1 MSPRKTISP
10 DERAPQ
16 VRAAGGVL
24 WRSVDGELL
33 VAVVHRPLYGDWTF
47 PKGKL
52 DPGETDEQAAWRE
65 VLEETSFVCDLEEE
79 LPSVHYLDHKG
90 RTKQVRYWKMAV
102 RSGEFAI
109 NDEVDELVWVSLTDA
124 GTLLTYEHDGD
135 VLDAFGSL
143 FGG

>member
-16 VRAAGGVL
+16 IRAAGGVL
-24 WRSVDGELL
+24 WRSANGQLL
-33 VAVVHRPLYGDWTF
+33 VAVVHRPLYRDWTF

-52 DPGETDEQAAWRE
+52 DPGETDEEAAQRE
-65 VLEETSFVCDLEEE
+65 VLEETSYVCELEEE

-102 RSGEFAI
+102 RSGEFTV

-124 GTLLTYEHDGD
+124 AALLTYPHDVD
-135 VLDAFGSL
+135 VLDAFGNL
-143 FGG
+143 FER

>member
-10 DERAPQ
+10 DERTPQ

-24 WRSVDGELL
+24 WRSVDAELL
-33 VAVVHRPLYGDWTF
+33 VAVVHRPLYSDWTF

-52 DPGETDEQAAWRE
+52 DPGETDEEAARRE

-90 RTKQVRYWKMAV
+90 RTRQVRYWKMIV
-102 RSGEFAI
+102 RSGEFAASKCHCSGDCG
-109 NDEVDELVWVSLTDA
+109 NSTLGWHA
-124 GTLLTYEHDGD
+124 GANLRH
-135 VLDAFGSL
+135 VLSNSHRSSRYT
-143 FGG
+143 

>member
-109 NDEVDELVWVSLTDA
+109 NDEVDELVWVSLADA
-124 GTLLTYEHDGD
+124 GTLLTYEHDVD